1 MFSPDTQVKLVQ
13 TALCNDIKYLDLL
26 LERRQRII
34 QELASVEASIHRK
47 ETDIA
52 NLNEVLKSY
61 YVLS

>member
-1 MFSPDTQVKLVQ
+1 MFSPNAQAKLVQ

-34 QELASVEASIHRK
+34 RELASVEASIHSK
-47 ETDIA
+47 EVDIA

-61 YVLS
+61 YCGA

>member
-1 MFSPDTQVKLVQ
+1 MFSPNVQAKLVQ

-34 QELASVEASIHRK
+34 RELASVEASIHRK
-47 ETDIA
+47 EVDIA

-61 YVLS
+61 YCGA

>member
-1 MFSPDTQVKLVQ
+1 MFSPANQVKLVQ

-34 QELASVEASIHRK
+34 QELVSVEASIHRK
-47 ETDIA
+47 EIDIA

>member
-1 MFSPDTQVKLVQ
+1 MFSPCTQVKLVQ

-47 ETDIA
+47 ETGIA
-52 NLNEVLKSY
+52 NLNEVMKSY
-61 YVLS
+61 Y